1 MRANRIRF
9 GALFLTL
16 MALFAISQAV
26 HATVKAENVVYI
38 WDNID
43 QKFVNSIASV
53 TYDGQ
58 PMPILHE
65 VSFDNVV
72 YSVVMTDTIDNGYG
86 PMTGSG
92 TCSQGN
98 ASKWAGRMTLGI
110 PHKDNNPGGVIN
122 GFDRTD
128 SWSLVKCDLDGDG
141 DFDNKDR
148 QQCGPGKNGLPT
160 SDGTCV
166 WPPTPYTEG
175 NFNLVTVGVEVPC
188 ALGNCE
194 SRKRTTM
201 FISLSDSCNSV
212 QNSLPAGGVCF
223 FAEAIPPATPPSPPW
238 DGNAQ
243 VRILAG
249 GGDKTVNVKFPGP
262 TALTLINFSA
272 ESELSWPVVGVSFLV
287 LLSSSLLILSALG
300 RKKEKR

>member
-1 MRANRIRF
+1 MRTNPFRF
-9 GALFLTL
+9 AALFLTFI
-16 MALFAISQAV
+16 ALFAVSQAV
-26 HATVKAENVVYI
+26 YATVKAENVVYI
-38 WDNID
+38 WDNTG
-43 QKFVNSIASV
+43 QKFVNSIADV
-53 TYDGQ
+53 TYNGQ

-65 VSFDNVV
+65 LSFDNVS
-72 YSVVMTDTIDNGYG
+72 YTVVLTDTIDNGYG

-92 TCSQGN
+92 ACSPGN
-98 ASKWAGRMTLGI
+98 SSKWAGRMTLGI

-128 SWSLVKCDLDGDG
+128 SWSLVNCDLDGDG

-160 SDGTCV
+160 SDGICV
-166 WPPTPYTEG
+166 WPPTPYLAG

-188 ALGNCE
+188 DLGNCE

-201 FISLSDSCNSV
+201 FVSLSDSCNSV
-212 QNSLPAGGVCF
+212 QNTPPAGGVCF

-238 DGNAQ
+238 FGNAQ

-262 TALTLINFSA
+262 TAITLTNFGA
-272 ESELSWPVVGVSFLV
+272 ESGLSWPVVGVSLLV
-287 LLSSSLLILSALG
+287 VLAGSLLIFSALG
-300 RKKEKR
+300 MPKEKS